1 MLHLNQCTFTIVQ
14 MHNVA
19 HDLRC
24 NSCVNQTHAH
34 DLSIWSICNMTHLRL
49 IRRYLTFNCSYEKQ
63 DFGQVR
69 FHNSCF
75 PAWLKTSCRSLLV
88 TVGTEFTWNR
98 SSFFHITLY
107 HSLSWLIALLCNSS
121 VCSFE
126 LFGLKMMNILG
137 EKFIR
142 FSSALQTRMNR
153 IQPRWMLFLT
163 ELKRL

>member
-1 MLHLNQCTFTIVQ
+1 MCVHISYYKQKHSKTAALHLRQCTFVCTIVQ

-98 SSFFHITLY
+98 SSFFTLHCITVSHGSLLY
-107 HSLSWLIALLCNSS
+107 YAI
-121 VCSFE
+121 V
-126 LFGLKMMNILG
+126 LFVHFN
-137 EKFIR
+137 
-142 FSSALQTRMNR
+142 
-153 IQPRWMLFLT
+153 FLT
-163 ELKRL
+163 QNAEHFRGKSH